1 MPDLTG
7 CVLIFFLLMQA
18 MQMDASVAGQQTE
31 RILLARIAD
40 LLSGVSTAA
49 TPGSPA
55 STSTGG
61 GLVGNV
67 GGFTAVSKKLLSTTV
82 GTYAAGNSIGGLIT
96 FANAVR
102 TPGTG
107 IIESVHLFDLD
118 HNAVAMDL
126 LILDQAPSVT
136 PADKTTWAVTNIDA
150 QKVVGRIAIA
160 SGDWVTYNNVA
171 FVTEKGLGI
180 AVKASAAAGTNLY
193 GVLLCNASTPAFTGI
208 TNVGV
213 DLGILQD

>member
-1 MPDLTG
+1 MNST
-7 CVLIFFLLMQA
+7 V
-18 MQMDASVAGQQTE
+18 ASQQTE

-40 LLSGVSTAA
+40 ILTGTASSTASGA
-49 TPGSPA
+49 SSSSNPG
-55 STSTGG
+55 
-61 GLVGNV
+61 LIGNV
-67 GGFTAVSKKLLSTTV
+67 GGFTALSKKLLTT
-82 GTYAAGNSIGGLIT
+82 TPNSAYSAGNSIGGLIT

-102 TPGTG
+102 SPGTG

-136 PADKTTWAVTNIDA
+136 PADKVTWLVTNIDA
-150 QKVVGRIAIA
+150 QKVIGRIAI
-160 SGDWVTYNNVA
+160 SSSDWVTYNNVS

-180 AVKASAAAGTNLY
+180 TVKATAAAGTNLY
-193 GVLLCNASTPAFTGI
+193 GILLCNASTPTFTGVS
-208 TNVGV
+208 NVGV